1 MSNQISGAEILIR
14 SLIDQGVKNI
24 FGYPGGTIM
33 PVYDKLYDYTDR
45 INHYLARHEQGA
57 IHAAEG
63 FARVTGK
70 TGVVFATS
78 GPGAMNLLT
87 GLNDALID
95 STPIVAITGQV
106 ATAFLGKDAFQ
117 ESDIVSVTLPVT
129 KWTIQV
135 RKPED
140 IAPAVA
146 KAFYIANS
154 GRPGPVVVDLTKD
167 AQMAMAEYKV
177 ETCDY
182 IRSYHPNP
190 EIKDAVILEAAEMIN
205 NAKRPLILA
214 GHGISIANAENLL
227 IQLAEKAQ
235 IPVGC
240 TMLGLSA
247 IPTSHPLYKGMLG
260 MHGNI
265 GPNINTNNADV
276 IIALGMRFDDRV
288 TGDVTKYAPDA
299 KIIHMDIDASEF
311 DKCIK
316 SDLHIHGC
324 VNQALKKLIPFVNE
338 SRHDEWLESFKPH
351 EEIEKRK
358 VIEREVNASTAD
370 GKMLMGEV
378 ISKVSNAFGEDAIL
392 VTDVGQ
398 NQMFAVKY
406 FGFKHPRSIVT
417 SGGLGTMGFG
427 LPASI
432 GAKIGEEN
440 RNVVLFVGDG
450 GFQMTLEELGMIM
463 EYNLGVKIVLLN
475 NNFLGNVR
483 QWQHLFFNGRF
494 SATPMINPDF
504 RMIADAY
511 GIPAEDIAH
520 RNQLD
525 DAIKRMVEHTGAYL
539 LNVNIEPT
547 DMVFPMTPP
556 GAGVSDILLAEN
568 EYYKPENN

>member
-1 MSNQISGAEILIR
+1 MSNLISGAEILMR
-14 SLIDQGVKNI
+14 SLIDQGAKNI

-33 PVYDKLYDYTDR
+33 PVYDKLYDYSDR
-45 INHYLARHEQGA
+45 LTHYLARHEQGA

-63 FARVTGK
+63 FARVTGE

-95 STPIVAITGQV
+95 STPLVAITGQV
-106 ATAFLGKDAFQ
+106 ATPFLGKDAFQ

-140 IAPAVA
+140 IAPAIA

-167 AQMAMAEYKV
+167 AQTALAEYKP
-177 ETCDY
+177 EKCEY
-182 IRSYHPNP
+182 IRSYQPNP
-190 EIKDAVILEAAEMIN
+190 DIKDSVILEAAELIN
-205 NAKRPLILA
+205 NSKRPLILA
-214 GHGISIANAENLL
+214 GHGIAIAKAEDLL
-227 IQLAEKAQ
+227 LNLAEKAQ

-240 TMLGLSA
+240 TMLGLSS

-265 GPNINTNNADV
+265 GPNINTNKADV

-288 TGDVTKYAPDA
+288 TGDVKKYAPDA
-299 KIIHMDIDASEF
+299 KIIHVDIDASEF
-311 DKCIK
+311 DKCVK
-316 SDLHIHGC
+316 SDIHVHGC
-324 VNQALKKLIPFVNE
+324 VNQALKKLIPFINE
-338 SRHDEWLESFKPH
+338 ANHLEWLDSFKQH
-351 EEIEKRK
+351 EEVEHTR
-358 VIEREVNASTAD
+358 VMDREINASTPD

-378 ISKVSNAFGEDAIL
+378 ITKVSKAFGDDAIL
-392 VTDVGQ
+392 ITDVGQ

-406 FGFKHPRSIVT
+406 FGFKSPRSIVT

-432 GAKIGEEN
+432 GAKIGEPD

-450 GFQMTLEELGMIM
+450 GFQMTIEELGMIM

-494 SATPMINPDF
+494 SATPMLNPDF

-511 GIPAEDIAH
+511 GIPAEDVSY
-520 RNQLD
+520 RDELD
-525 DAIKRMVEHTGAYL
+525 GAIKRMAEHTGAYII
-539 LNVNIEPT
+539 NVNIEPT

-556 GAGVSDILLAEN
+556 GSGVDEIMLSEN
-568 EYYKPENN
+568 EYYKPEN